1 LGKKILIVED
11 DLNSAKLLR
20 DVLTFR
26 GYSIIEATNGKDGI
40 AMIKAEK
47 PDLILMDVQM
57 PVMDGI
63 SVIKSL
69 KADSDFSTTPVL
81 FVTADVMKST
91 NETLRGIG
99 ANDVIAKP
107 IDIPHFIQTV
117 EKYLKG
123 E

>member
-1 LGKKILIVED
+1 MGKKILIVED